1 MVDLSGNSFETIPE
15 DLFRENV
22 ELETVIWE
30 NDSCSTKN
38 RNRTFPENLFEK
50 NNNLSIFR
58 YSVNTSSSCEKIIF
72 PPKLFSSLN
81 SSLSELKISG
91 SASLQ
96 WNDIKWLVQ
105 GRQNL
110 TVLDLTGN
118 NITYEFN
125 KPFFRMILP

>member
-1 MVDLSGNSFETIPE
+1 MIDLSGNYLENIPE
-15 DLFRENV
+15 DLFLENV

-58 YSVNTSSSCEKIIF
+58 YSNNTSSCEKIIF

-110 TVLDLTGN
+110 TDLDLTGN